1 MNEEF
6 PDQELQPLRA
16 YWQQPAPERVDRAV
30 MRAYRRHIARR
41 AALRR
46 YRMPTAAGVIA
57 AAGIAL
63 WAGARIEHRLHPAQ
77 PIYVPVSEPRLV
89 VISQGERP

>member
-16 YWQQPAPERVDRAV
+16 YWQQRAPERVDRAV
-30 MRAYRRHIARR
+30 MRAYRQQIARR

-46 YRMPTAAGVIA
+46 YWMPAAASVIA

-63 WAGARIEHRLHPAQ
+63 WVGARIEHRLHPPQ
-77 PIYVPVSEPRLV
+77 PIYVPVSEPHLV
-89 VISQGERP
+89 IISQGERP